1 MDRIE
6 WTKVKGGAKYAA
18 VEDRTFRPWL
28 KDGLR
33 HIRLPSG
40 TILIKYS
47 WIDEFLESFEVK
59 QESSKVEVDKIVK
72 ETCEG
77 LS

>member
-1 MDRIE
+1 ME
-6 WTKVKGGAKYAA
+6 GYGKVKDGRKYAG
-18 VEDRTFRPWL
+18 VSERTFRPWL
-28 KDGLR
+28 KVGLR

-47 WIDEFLESFEVK
+47 WIDEFLESFEVNEN
-59 QESSKVEVDKIVK
+59 QVEKIVDDVM
-72 ETCEG
+72 EG